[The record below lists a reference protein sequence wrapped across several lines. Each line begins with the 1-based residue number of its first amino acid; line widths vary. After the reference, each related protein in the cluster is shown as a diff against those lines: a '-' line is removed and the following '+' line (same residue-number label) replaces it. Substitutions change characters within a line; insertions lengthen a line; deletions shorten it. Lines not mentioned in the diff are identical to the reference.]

1 MTKTPNT
8 PPRVRTR
15 FNTSYTPPAYKPGE
29 SKTQQHQFEQSDI
42 NALVARFTRAG
53 MSPAGNQP
61 GNFLD
66 LVSAPL
72 DNLLDAELLLKQ
84 AHDSFM
90 GLPSATRM
98 AFGNNAP
105 AMVAWLQDPQNH
117 PQAVQM
123 GLLPASVLPKA
134 PEAPKAPETPKTPPS
149 EEGAA

>member
-15 FNTSYTPPAYKPGE
+15 FNAPNTPPAYSPGE

-53 MSPAGNQP
+53 MSPAGKP
-61 GNFLD
+61 AGNFLD
-66 LVSAPL
+66 LVTAPL

-84 AHDSFM
+84 AHESFM

-105 AMVAWLQDPQNH
+105 AMVTWLQNPQNH

-134 PEAPKAPETPKTPPS
+134 PDASAASETASKEVP
-149 EEGAA
+149 